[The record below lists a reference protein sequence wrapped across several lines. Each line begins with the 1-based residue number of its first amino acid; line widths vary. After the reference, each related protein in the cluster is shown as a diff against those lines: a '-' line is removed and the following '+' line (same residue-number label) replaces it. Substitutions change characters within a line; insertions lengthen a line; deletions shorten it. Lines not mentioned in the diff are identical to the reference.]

1 MGAAHSMQQIH
12 CRILVKVIPH
22 SVALISSSEEGGG
35 GNRISEDQIKSYL
48 ENALGDAPKPVWGL
62 PGGWGEYCAGNGSLH
77 VMDQVC
83 RKQRLFENRC
93 CLHSRNTVQMNT
105 HVPLCIAEKP
115 CSFTLKA
122 VPCGSL

>member
-1 MGAAHSMQQIH
+1 MQHERVVNKIKLAAPLMRQVT

-62 PGGWGEYCAGNGSLH
+62 PGGWGEYCTGDAH
-77 VMDQVC
+77 
-83 RKQRLFENRC
+83 
-93 CLHSRNTVQMNT
+93 CLACH
-105 HVPLCIAEKP
+105 
-115 CSFTLKA
+115 
-122 VPCGSL
+122 